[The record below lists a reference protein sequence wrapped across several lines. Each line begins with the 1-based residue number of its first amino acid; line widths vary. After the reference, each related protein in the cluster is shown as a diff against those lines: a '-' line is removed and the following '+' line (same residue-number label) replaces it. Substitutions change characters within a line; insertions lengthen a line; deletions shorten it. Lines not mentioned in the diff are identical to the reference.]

1 MALKLGHDFDE
12 VPRTATTRSAR
23 RLTRCAGT
31 AKQRLPVG
39 VEVHEM
45 HGFEERGDAAHFGA
59 AHHRLDDVGG
69 LVERAVQEHPGVV
82 TEVAIHVD
90 GCPDRKNTRPNSSHY
105 SPTRMPSYA

>member
-39 VEVHEM
+39 AEVHEM

-69 LVERAVQEHPGVV
+69 LVERAVQGPPGVV
-82 TEVAIHVD
+82 PEVAIHVD
-90 GCPDRKNTRPNSSHY
+90 GGPGEVAVVPCDLDDARVS
-105 SPTRMPSYA
+105 